1 MGLARMKYPIGVQD
15 FEKLRQ
21 DGYVYVD
28 KTKYIYEIVTHGN
41 SYFLGRPRRFG
52 KSLLLSTFE
61 AYFLGKKESFEGLA
75 IEKLETEW
83 TQYPVLRLDL
93 NTGEYLTDSNLES
106 VLNVTLNDWERLYG
120 SRDEEDTPSLRFKGI
135 VERAYEKTGLKVVIL
150 VDEYDKPLISTFDNP
165 DLQEHYRSQLKAFY
179 SVLKTQDRYIRFAF
193 LTGVTKFG
201 KVSVFSDLN
210 NLNDISMDKRYSDI
224 CGITEKELH
233 ENFESSIKEL
243 ADSAETT
250 YEDIC
255 LKLKE
260 RYDGYHFCPDV
271 DGVYNPFSLLNALD
285 KKELGDYWH
294 ETGTPTFLVQLL
306 QDNDYDLNRLQRE
319 EIMAED
325 ITKVDNV
332 ERNPV
337 PMLYQSGYLT
347 IAGADKEFG
356 TYTLDFPNKEVEN
369 GFIKFILPYYANDR
383 SGNSKFKVTQF
394 VRDVRNGDPE
404 GFMTRLQ
411 TFLENG
417 DYRIA
422 GDKEIYFQNV
432 LFVIFK
438 MMGLYTS
445 VERTTARGRADI
457 VIETPGYIYVIECK
471 LDGSV
476 DEALRQIEERE
487 YAKPYALDQRKL
499 FKIGVNFSSKIRGI
513 AEWKLIED
521 K

>member
-1 MGLARMKYPIGVQD
+1 MGLAKMKYPIGVQD

-61 AYFLGKKESFEGLA
+61 AYFLGKKELFEGLA
-75 IEKLETEW
+75 IEKLEEDWTE
-83 TQYPVLRLDL
+83 YPVLRLDL
-93 NTGEYLTDSNLES
+93 NTREYLTDSGLES
-106 VLNVTLNDWERLYG
+106 ILNVALNSWERLYG
-120 SRDEEDTPSLRFKGI
+120 SRDGEDTPSLHFKGI

-150 VDEYDKPLISTFDNP
+150 VDEYDKPLINTFDNP
-165 DLQEHYRSQLKAFY
+165 DLQERYRSQLKAFY

-260 RYDGYHFCPDV
+260 RYDGYHFCPDTE
-271 DGVYNPFSLLNALD
+271 GVYNPFSLLNALD

-306 QDNDYDLNRLQRE
+306 QDNDYGLNRLQRE

-369 GFIKFILPYYANDR
+369 GFIKFI
-383 SGNSKFKVTQF
+383 
-394 VRDVRNGDPE
+394 
-404 GFMTRLQ
+404 
-411 TFLENG
+411 
-417 DYRIA
+417 
-422 GDKEIYFQNV
+422 
-432 LFVIFK
+432 
-438 MMGLYTS
+438 
-445 VERTTARGRADI
+445 I
-457 VIETPGYIYVIECK
+457 VSIN
-471 LDGSV
+471 
-476 DEALRQIEERE
+476 
-487 YAKPYALDQRKL
+487 RKL
-499 FKIGVNFSSKIRGI
+499 
-513 AEWKLIED
+513 WH
-521 K
+521 